1 MTRADTIHA
10 SAVLL
15 GECGIIVRGVSGAGK
30 SALVAEL
37 LMLRPDA
44 ARLVADDRVAIT
56 ANHGRLV
63 AEVPDEI
70 AGLLEVR
77 GVGIVRLPHVAPV
90 VVRLVVDLLPAEA
103 CPRLPEIA
111 DGRVVV
117 CGVELPRLAL
127 PIGMPGAASRVIGVA
142 SGLLQAGG

>member
-1 MTRADTIHA
+1 MMRAETIHA

-15 GECGIIVRGVSGAGK
+15 GECGIIVRGASGTGK

-37 LMLRPDA
+37 LMLNTEA
-44 ARLVADDRVAIT
+44 ACLVADDRVAIT
-56 ANHGRLV
+56 AFYGRLV
-63 AEVPDEI
+63 ANVPFEI

-90 VVRLVVDLLPAEA
+90 VIRLVVDLAPAEA
-103 CPRLPEIA
+103 CRRLPEIS

-117 CGVELPRLAL
+117 CGVELPRLTL
-127 PIGMPGAASRVIGVA
+127 PIGLPGAANRVIGVA
-142 SGLLQAGG
+142 TGLLQAEG